1 MDYHHYDKNDFL
13 EDASLLAYVK
23 GDDPVVTRFWED
35 WARQQ
40 PPNIGEFRKAVFLL
54 RHLLSAERLN
64 ARPGTEQEV
73 WGRISQAIDTAAA
86 TPVRTIGLRR
96 WVAAAAVFLLLAGV
110 GIGYYIYRYAGTQ
123 IAVYAAY
130 GTKKQIILADASV
143 VTLNANSSL
152 RYARHW
158 NKNSVREV
166 WLEGEAYFEVQ
177 HLKDDVLPLKAGE
190 RFLVHT
196 GKLDIEVLGTTFNVK
211 DRRGVTTVYLK
222 NGAVKVG
229 TSAAD
234 ALNIQPGEE
243 AEYRQKEG
251 LLTKHPGD
259 AGAAAWLDNKMVLN
273 NTPVKEIVQVLE
285 DSYGYKVVL
294 TDTAVANRKINGVL
308 PLKNTETLLYILS
321 NMLDVDINVN
331 KSDST
336 LLFRPGK

>member
-23 GDDPVVTRFWED
+23 GNDPVVTRFWED
-35 WARQQ
+35 WAQQQ

-54 RHLLSAERLN
+54 RHLLSAERIN
-64 ARPGTEQEV
+64 ARPGTEQEL
-73 WGRISQAIDTAAA
+73 WGRISQTIDTAAA
-86 TPVRTIGLRR
+86 TPVRRMGLRR
-96 WVAAAAVFLLLAGV
+96 WIAAAAVFLLLAGA
-110 GIGYYIYRYAGTQ
+110 GIGYYIYRYTGTQ

-130 GTKKQIILADASV
+130 GTKKQIILADASM

-158 NKNSVREV
+158 GKNSVREV
-166 WLEGEAYFEVQ
+166 WLDGEAYFEVK
-177 HLKDDVLPLKAGE
+177 HLKDDALPLKAGE
-190 RFLVHT
+190 RFLVHA

-211 DRRGVTTVYLK
+211 DRRGITTVYLK
-222 NGAVKVG
+222 NGVVKVG
-229 TSAAD
+229 TNATD

-243 AEYRQKEG
+243 AEYRQQEG

-259 AGAAAWLDNKMVLN
+259 AGAAAWLDNKMVLH

>member
-1 MDYHHYDKNDFL
+1 MDYHQYDKNDFL

-35 WARQQ
+35 WAQQQ
-40 PPNIGEFRKAVFLL
+40 PPNIDEFRKAVFLL
-54 RHLLSAERLN
+54 RHLLSAERISV
-64 ARPGTEQEV
+64 RPGTEQEV

-96 WVAAAAVFLLLAGV
+96 WVAAAAVFLLLAGA
-110 GIGYYIYRYAGTQ
+110 GTGYYIYRYTGTQ
-123 IAVYAAY
+123 TVYATY
-130 GTKKQIILADASV
+130 GTKKQIVLADASV

-158 NKNSVREV
+158 GKNSVREV
-166 WLEGEAYFEVQ
+166 WLDGEAYFEVQ
-177 HLKDDVLPLKAGE
+177 HLKKDAFPLKAGE

-196 GKLDIEVLGTTFNVK
+196 GELDIEVLGTTFNVK
-211 DRRGVTTVYLK
+211 DRRGITTVYLK
-222 NGAVKVG
+222 TGAVKVSTNATG
-229 TSAAD
+229 VLS
-234 ALNIQPGEE
+234 IKPGEE
-243 AEYRQKEG
+243 AEYRQQEG
-251 LLTKHPGD
+251 VLTKHPGD
-259 AGAAAWLDNKMVLN
+259 ADAAAWLDNKMVLH

-285 DSYGYKVVL
+285 DTYGYKVVL
-294 TDTAVANRKINGVL
+294 TDTAVANRRINGVL

>member
-1 MDYHHYDKNDFL
+1 MDYHQYDKNDFL

-35 WARQQ
+35 WAQQQ
-40 PPNIGEFRKAVFLL
+40 PPNIDEFRKAVFLL
-54 RHLLSAERLN
+54 RHLLSAERISV
-64 ARPGTEQEV
+64 RPGTEQEV

-96 WVAAAAVFLLLAGV
+96 WVAAAAVFLLLAGA
-110 GIGYYIYRYAGTQ
+110 GTGYYIYRYTGTQ
-123 IAVYAAY
+123 TVYAAY
-130 GTKKQIILADASV
+130 GTKKQIVLADASV

-152 RYARHW
+152 RYARRW
-158 NKNSVREV
+158 GKNSVREV
-166 WLEGEAYFEVQ
+166 WLDGEAYFEVQ
-177 HLKDDVLPLKAGE
+177 HLKKDALPLKAGE

-196 GKLDIEVLGTTFNVK
+196 GELDIEVLGTAFNVK
-211 DRRGVTTVYLK
+211 DRRGITTVYLK
-222 NGAVKVG
+222 TGAVKVG
-229 TSAAD
+229 TNATGVLS
-234 ALNIQPGEE
+234 IKPGEE
-243 AEYRQKEG
+243 AEYRQQEG
-251 LLTKHPGD
+251 VLTKHPGD
-259 AGAAAWLDNKMVLN
+259 ADAAAWLDNKMVLH

-285 DSYGYKVVL
+285 DTYGYKVVL
-294 TDTAVANRKINGVL
+294 TDTAVANRRINGVL